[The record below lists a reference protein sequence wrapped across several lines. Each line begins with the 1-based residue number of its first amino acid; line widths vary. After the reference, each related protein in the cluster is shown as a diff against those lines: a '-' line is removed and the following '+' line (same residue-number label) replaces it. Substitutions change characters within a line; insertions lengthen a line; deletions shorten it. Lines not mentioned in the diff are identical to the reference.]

1 MKPGDII
8 EHFQG
13 TFAKVIAVGE
23 GGLTWLSAWVR
34 TPELAENETVAVTW
48 LNDYGLNQVM
58 KGGLYVEG
66 EAEGTDDA
74 EKPLSKLTV
83 DELKAI
89 ATEMGLLAEGK
100 KADLIAAIEAKRA
113 EGTDDAE

>member
-1 MKPGDII
+1 MRPGDII
-8 EHFQG
+8 EHYQG

-58 KGGLYVEG
+58 KTGTMVASIVTDVPEVAVAAEP
-66 EAEGTDDA
+66 EAV
-74 EKPLSKLTV
+74 P
-83 DELKAI
+83 
-89 ATEMGLLAEGK
+89 ATEPEAPAVETVEVAAEPEVAPKK
-100 KADLIAAIEAKRA
+100 KAK
-113 EGTDDAE
+113 

>member
-1 MKPGDII
+1 MKTGQII
-8 EHFQG
+8 EHYQG
-13 TFAKVIAVGE
+13 MFAKVIAVGE

-34 TPELAENETVAVTW
+34 TPELAENETQAVTW

-58 KGGLYVEG
+58 KGGLYVE
-66 EAEGTDDA
+66 AEGTGDA

-83 DELKAI
+83 EELKAI
-89 ATEMGLLAEGK
+89 ATEMGLATDGK

-113 EGTDDAE
+113 EGTGDAE